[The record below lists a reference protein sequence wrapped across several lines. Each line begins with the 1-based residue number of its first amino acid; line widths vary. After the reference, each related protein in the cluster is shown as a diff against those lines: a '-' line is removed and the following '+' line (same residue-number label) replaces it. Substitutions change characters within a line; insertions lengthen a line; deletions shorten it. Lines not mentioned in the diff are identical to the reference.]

1 MQDSTMT
8 NDDIA
13 AILSM
18 MDGEEEEVKQRY
30 AFDVV
35 SQEIALETLD
45 TKALEEL
52 KEQIDRRILEE
63 FHMFKISYDAQN
75 P

>member
-13 AILSM
+13 AILSL

-30 AFDVV
+30 LFDVV
-35 SQEIALETLD
+35 SQEIALETLN
-45 TKALEEL
+45 T
-52 KEQIDRRILEE
+52 
-63 FHMFKISYDAQN
+63 
-75 P
+75 